1 VALLVALLEHLLHVN
16 VATLD
21 QLLSNC
27 QLDLFYQ
34 RVLTQIVGLI
44 AQLLNSSVQRP
55 LIGLSQLSD
64 LLLFLVNLCL
74 ELCLQQI

>member
-1 VALLVALLEHLLHVN
+1 MALLVALLEHLLHVN

-21 QLLSNC
+21 QFLSNC

-34 RVLTQIVGLI
+34 RVLTQILGLI
-44 AQLLNSSVQRP
+44 AEFLNSSVQRP
-55 LIGLSQLSD
+55 LIGLSKLRD

-74 ELCLQQI
+74 ELCLQ